1 MARTTNTYEQE
12 HNQETLT
19 NTPTNTQ
26 ADNEPLCTPHCVHPE
41 AVTVAQK
48 QLPNH
53 TQIEQASVLLK
64 LLADPTRLR
73 ILSALRNSELCVC
86 DLSSIAG
93 ISESA
98 TSHQLRL
105 LRTGKVVTYRKEGRV
120 AYYHLLDDHVF
131 KIIDNALEHVTH

>member
-12 HNQETLT
+12 HNQETPT
-19 NTPTNTQ
+19 NTPTNAQ
-26 ADNEPLCTPHCVHPE
+26 DNEPRCTPHCVHPE
-41 AVTVAQK
+41 AVTAAQK
-48 QLPNH
+48 QLPDH
-53 TQIEQASVLLK
+53 KQIEQASALLK

-73 ILSALRNSELCVC
+73 ILSALRDSELCVC
-86 DLSSIAG
+86 DLSSVAG

-131 KIIDNALEHVTH
+131 KIIDNALEHVAH